1 MRFAICAKLFVSFVV
16 EIKVNSYY
24 NINMFTGIIEEKGK
38 IIGIKKFPDKFE
50 IKIQASLSKFLQ
62 RGSSVAVDGIC
73 LTAVDINDE
82 DFLIEAV
89 KSTVDLTTLK
99 WAKIG
104 QYVNLE
110 RSLTLQK
117 ELGGHLVLGHIDGIG
132 RLINI
137 KRNYSFIVHRYE
149 IDSKGIKY
157 LIPKGSICI
166 NGVSLTIADV
176 KDNTFEINLIPFTLK
191 NTNLGDL
198 EKGSYV
204 NIEFDIIGKYIYN
217 FLQERKKESNKKIK
231 ESKLRF
237 FLKEEK
243 N

>member
-1 MRFAICAKLFVSFVV
+1 L
-16 EIKVNSYY
+16 
-24 NINMFTGIIEEKGK
+24 
-38 IIGIKKFPDKFE
+38 
-50 IKIQASLSKFLQ
+50 L
-62 RGSSVAVDGIC
+62 
-73 LTAVDINDE
+73 
-82 DFLIEAV
+82 
-89 KSTVDLTTLK
+89 
-99 WAKIG
+99 
-104 QYVNLE
+104 
-110 RSLTLQK
+110 
-117 ELGGHLVLGHIDGIG
+117 
-132 RLINI
+132 NI